1 MLETHM
7 GYEINF
13 LKFKTGVTIDGISTF
28 KYLTQF
34 LPDVEGL
41 FCWTDADS
49 IREVEEALK
58 RLDVEVDGC
67 GSS

>member
-1 MLETHM
+1 MLQTQRRVRL
-7 GYEINF
+7 NF
-13 LKFKTGVTIDGISTF
+13 KSGITADVISNF

-41 FCWTDADS
+41 SCSDADS